1 MGRLDGRRTWGRIS
15 RLVLAVLC
23 YLYLGQSAPAAC
35 PSADL
40 SGDCFVDL
48 EDFALLAALWPAS
61 DFNDIAEMSA
71 HWLAPD
77 PRITDYMAYIDGG
90 TFQMGDSFSEGSS
103 FERPVHTVTLD
114 SFYIAKY
121 ELTNGQYC
129 DYLNSALSLGL
140 ITVADGNVYQP
151 GSGTS
156 FPYCDTHI
164 ASAESQIDYSG
175 GIFSVRAKS
184 GRDMSNDPMVMVSWY
199 GAAAYCNWRSE
210 EEGYEQCYD
219 LSTWTCDFS
228 KKGYRLPTEAE
239 WEYAARGGLSGKRFP
254 WGDEIFHTQANY
266 WSSPLLSYD
275 KGPTAGHHW
284 LWNDVY
290 PCTSP
295 VGFFD
300 GAMKYKADYNWPSA
314 LTSYQTKSGANNYGL
329 YDMAGNVYEW
339 CNDFFSGVYYSSSPV
354 DNPTGPTS
362 GVPRAYRGGVWWYPA
377 NYCRVANRFNTLP
390 DLCDWLFGF
399 RVVLSD

>member
-1 MGRLDGRRTWGRIS
+1 MVRKSSFILISLTVMIIWGGF
-15 RLVLAVLC
+15 VL
-23 YLYLGQSAPAAC
+23 AAC

-40 SGDCFVDL
+40 NGDCFIDL
-48 EDFALLAALWPAS
+48 QDFALLGADWPTS
-61 DFNDIAEMSA
+61 DFTDIAAMVSD
-71 HWLAPD
+71 WLAPD
-77 PRITDYMAYIDGG
+77 PCAADDMVFIPGG
-90 TFQMGDSFSEGSS
+90 TFQMGDSFGEGSS
-103 FERPVHTVTLD
+103 FERPVHTVTVD

-140 ITVADGNVYQP
+140 ITVTDGNVYQA

-175 GIFSVRAKS
+175 GVFSVRAKS

-210 EEGYEQCYD
+210 VEGYEQCYD

-239 WEYAARGGLSGKRFP
+239 WEYAARGGLAGRRFP
-254 WGDEIFHTQANY
+254 WGDEIYSAQASY
-266 WSSPLLSYD
+266 FSSTFPWLPYD
-275 KGPTAGHHW
+275 KGPVMGHHP

-300 GAMKYKADYNWPSA
+300 GAMKYRADYNWPSA
-314 LTSYQTKSGANNYGL
+314 MTSYQTMSGANSYGL

-339 CNDFFSGVYYSSSPV
+339 CNDFFSGAYYSLSPV
-354 DNPTGPTS
+354 NNPTGPTTGPS
-362 GVPRAYRGGVWWYPA
+362 RAYRGGVWYYPA